1 MFKSMERSLEQHTQQ
16 TSKTKKEK
24 KGTTKRNELEEDHD
38 REKELVPKGA
48 KPIRTNTKRN

>member
-1 MFKSMERSLEQHTQQ
+1 MERSLEQHTQQ